1 MTELN
6 RPSQDIGE
14 EFAELK
20 NFNGEPLN
28 INILNIIYQETGKMV
43 NAVMIMGR
51 DQTQQGNLPRVITN
65 KIRLLY
71 KTLKSLIPNLDE
83 KR

>member
-1 MTELN
+1 M
-6 RPSQDIGE
+6 
-14 EFAELK
+14 EFGELK

-43 NAVMIMGR
+43 SSVMNMGR
-51 DQTQQGNLPRVITN
+51 DKSQQANLVRVISN

-71 KTLKSLIPNLDE
+71 KTLKSLIPNLED
-83 KR
+83 KK